1 MGKSVNRFSVAL
13 VLALLAF
20 WSWALADSNCY
31 EASQAS
37 GDLVFEAT
45 LDGRSFEGQFEAF
58 DVQLCMSDQTLLGAT
73 IHVSVDTGSA
83 NTRSRDRDQT
93 LKGESFFWVDAFP
106 AAVWTSGPWH
116 SIDGAFE
123 LQSKGELTLRDIT
136 QQQPVSL
143 SLVEIDDDKILRGE
157 ARIQRLDY
165 NVGIGEF
172 EDTDFIGNEVKLMF
186 ELKLKPVS

>member
-1 MGKSVNRFSVAL
+1 MGKSVNRCSVTLA
-13 VLALLAF
+13 LALLAF

-45 LDGRSFEGQFEAF
+45 LDGRTFEGQFEAF
-58 DVQLCMSDQTLLGAT
+58 DVRLCLSNQTLMGAT
-73 IHVSVDTGSA
+73 IYVSVDTGSA

-106 AAVWTSGPWH
+106 VAVWTSGPWH

-123 LQSKGELTLRDIT
+123 FQSNGELTLRDIT
-136 QQQPVSL
+136 QQQSVSL